1 MSSVGEGHILAAGR
15 NLTGVV
21 GRILAVGRSMVGV
34 EERNRAGADIQPYCL
49 QVCNL

>member
-15 NLTGVV
+15 NLAGVV
-21 GRILAVGRSMVGV
+21 GRILAVGRNLVGV
-34 EERNRAGADIQPYCL
+34 EERNRVGAGIQPYSL